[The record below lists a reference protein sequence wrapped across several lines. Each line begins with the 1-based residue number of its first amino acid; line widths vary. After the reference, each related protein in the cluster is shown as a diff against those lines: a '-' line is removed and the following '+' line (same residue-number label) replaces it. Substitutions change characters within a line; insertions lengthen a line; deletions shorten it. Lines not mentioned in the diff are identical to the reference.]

1 MLVPGSTDSAFW
13 SFLRF
18 FCWGMMLHSALD
30 CFHPVDSELRQDTC
44 TQKQSHPGLDMLP
57 ERDYPFQMRT
67 IQPWLYWKDNTV
79 FLTRTGTLIP
89 GTTQDFFFALLKFP
103 HPEFTVGALIF
114 IFSPPKKHKLNSCCL
129 ASTVC
134 LSWSYSGGGKC
145 CSAEFGLFWPLQAF
159 KNRDI
164 LLS

>member
-44 TQKQSHPGLDMLP
+44 TQKQSHPSLDMLP
-57 ERDYPFQMRT
+57 ERDYSFQMRT

-134 LSWSYSGGGKC
+134 LSVL
-145 CSAEFGLFWPLQAF
+145 ELQWGR
-159 KNRDI
+159 KV
-164 LLS
+164 LQC